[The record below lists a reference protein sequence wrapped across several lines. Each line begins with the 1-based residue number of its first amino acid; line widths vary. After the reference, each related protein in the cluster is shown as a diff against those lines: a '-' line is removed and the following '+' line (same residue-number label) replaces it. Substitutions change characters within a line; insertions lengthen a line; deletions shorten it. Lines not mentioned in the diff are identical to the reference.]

1 MNEIEIIHE
10 ALLSYPET
18 EVSEPFGPGAL
29 VYKVADKM
37 FAIMTPVKVPV
48 MLYLKCYPD
57 RAIELR
63 DEYDSIQPGYHMN
76 KKHWNSVYLDGGVP
90 DEVVLEL
97 VRHSF
102 DCVLAKQSKAFRER
116 ILRQLTD

>member
-1 MNEIEIIHE
+1 MNEIETIHE
-10 ALLSYPET
+10 ALLAYPET

-37 FAIMTPVKVPV
+37 FALMSPEKVPV
-48 MLYLKCYPD
+48 MLNLKCDPD

-90 DEVVLEL
+90 DEVVLDL
-97 VRHSF
+97 VHHSF
-102 DCVLAKQSKAFRER
+102 SCVLAKQSKAFRQR
-116 ILRQLTD
+116 ILQQISD